1 MAEFRLGRIKFVYQ
15 GPWSQNSAYVV
26 DDVVSIGGKAYIC
39 VVSHTSTNASTGFA
53 TDLAFVPS
61 KWNILSDGSSWLG
74 AWSNNVYYSQGDQVL
89 YGGVVYQAIT
99 AHTSVATN
107 ASLTVTGASGTGSV
121 VTITFA
127 AQAVQPF
134 LVGSSI
140 TVTGITTTASGY
152 NQAGAVVTACTT
164 TSVSYTNATTA
175 TYTSGGA
182 VVGTLQTG
190 LEADQ
195 NKWTAFASNLNWIG
209 AWSANTRYKVRD
221 LVTYGGYVYLV
232 NTAHVSASTVT
243 LGLEADQSKWDL
255 FNSGIIYRD
264 QWSASSVRYRV
275 NDVVTYGA
283 DLWICTAQ
291 HTSSTAFDEAKF
303 SVFVSGFQ
311 FENSWSISTVYQLGD
326 MVTYGGYTYTATQN
340 NTGRVPSTA
349 TAYWQ
354 PFTTGMTFQGDWNS
368 STAYKIGSVV
378 RLGGYTYLAALD
390 NSVQLVQPSATLASN
405 NATRPNQIELPSIAT
420 TAASATGGTAT
431 ITFTQTLAGNMFV
444 VGQQIVVAGVTPI
457 VFNGTWT
464 VTGYSSGSVQ
474 FALAGT
480 YGPQTVAGTVSGTT
494 AGLVLGLP
502 IAFSGTA
509 LGGIQI
515 GTTYYVNTI
524 PDSTHFTIAASAANV
539 GVTPF
544 ALTAGTS
551 NSAGNGITGTTSP
564 KPPFTTYWS
573 QLNSGLRW
581 NPTVNTYSAVS
592 GTNLVGSGTGATFN
606 IVAKNTVY
614 TVTVAAGGTGYAS
627 TNTIKILGSSLGGIS
642 PANDLT
648 ITINSVS
655 GGVIQAGGISVSGIS
670 ASWASGVTYVAGDV
684 VTWGISSFIAVL
696 AHVAET
702 GNRPDNDSTG
712 TYWNLLA
719 SGAESAVL
727 TTTGDMFYYGGNG
740 PTRLPIGTDGQ
751 VLRVVS
757 NQPAWQYYGQIN
769 NIVYVSPTGIDTTDS
784 SQGTTIDKPWLT
796 IRYACK
802 QVEDGYLN
810 PNTKKLLTLNKQFI
824 IKEVANYVTY
834 TYRASITGTSVNSFT
849 TTDTSGL
856 NVGMPITF
864 TAQTGSLLLTSSSI
878 TSSTVY
884 YIRSIVANTS
894 FTVASTYGGTAL
906 AASGSGTATVKYYTS
921 LPTEIERD
929 AEYALEGLIFDISHG
944 GTLKTTNNTLAYFN
958 SSNVYGTA
966 GNSFVNNAVKQQIT
980 QFIGAHTYL
989 KTVIGHVLA
998 KTTPANNY
1006 QTLNGVS
1013 SGARGIQNT
1022 DASVTVESGL
1032 PAAVTSLAS
1041 IISNALT
1048 LGYTTQ
1054 VPAVINPQTT
1064 ISVKTGTFNEILPI
1078 VLPAFTAIVG
1088 DELRSTVIQPA
1099 KAIANLVNDKSKS
1112 VNSLKRIKAVLPNL
1126 LTNQTVTVTST
1137 GATPNTKTQI
1147 TSLPTGSVGS
1157 TLAISRV
1164 SENCDLMYDIIN
1176 NGISS
1181 VPGLPPSTVLTVT
1194 GASGTGTV
1202 VTLTFTSQTS
1212 NPYQVGQNIW
1222 VYGVSPVGYNGYYT
1236 VTASTRTSVSFAS
1249 ATTSA
1254 FVSSGTVSSLAQQF
1268 KLPTVAGY
1276 NSSVLVGYGDAIGQ
1290 VTQNYQFIKDEIS
1303 AYLNTNYNAVWTA
1316 LGAGG
1321 QASCQRDVGYLLDAL
1336 QFDLSYGGNV
1346 QSLIVGAS
1354 YYSNYLLTIAATEKA
1369 ATIAAYT
1376 RLKSVVSDII
1386 TKTSVTASA
1395 GNSTSQVVTGPAG
1408 SAGAATFAQ
1417 ARVQDTIDWI
1427 TNGYAPTA
1435 LYPSAAIALTT
1446 SSLQSAYTALTTARA
1461 EIQSDTVVFV
1471 KKFYQEL
1478 NFNTTT
1484 CSRDTGLIV
1493 DALAYDLVFGSNFCS
1508 ITVGRSY
1515 NRAIPSVTVVRTSQ
1529 LAAELDAIAF
1539 IKYKARHI
1547 AGSGSVAQTVNAID
1561 DVIAFINGGS
1571 VPERFTLPNGATGT
1585 NYQNAAKLLYRNKAF
1600 IQAEVSAYLAAN
1612 YSSVWNDIVQETC
1625 IRDVGYVIDALRYDL
1640 TYGGNWATLKAGKAY
1655 YSYVTGS
1662 QLIGS
1667 YEQTATLAA
1676 MTQVSTLAQL
1686 VINNSGTY
1694 TQLQTTVPREFG
1706 TLSSGTQVTAVAALV
1721 TLINDII
1728 TNGNAPLTSIG
1739 TGVTI
1744 TTVASNVFT
1753 TSAVHGLS
1761 VNDTVIIPGSATGS
1775 IADLTFT
1782 AASAVVGKFA
1792 VGQKLSGTGILEG
1805 TYITTLGTGS
1815 GGVGTYIVNKSQ
1827 TVSSTTITGV
1837 GIPYYVLT
1845 TPLTTTF
1852 TVSASAGGA
1861 QLTGFTNGSGLTV
1874 AAEIIKNP
1882 NLSNASAGTVA
1893 SHYTLSAARTTIST
1907 NVISYIST
1915 TYPDFT
1921 YNQALCFRDIGYVL
1935 DAVGYDMMLGSDFQI
1950 VKSAMSYYQAQAG
1963 IVTSAQKTQTLAA
1976 FNYLATLIATALFT
1990 TPTQAALAQAS
2001 MTKFIAILTNGVG
2014 TTPKVHGSITY
2025 NNVLGTIQ
2033 GSEIL
2038 RANTEFLAYEA
2049 IAYTNATYGGTATKT
2064 EQTTAS
2070 ATAGTIAGYAF
2081 TAGGTVTGT
2090 FTMGMVLSGTG
2101 ITPGTYITGSTSA
2114 TAFTVNTYQTV
2125 SSTTITGAG
2134 NVITIGSSHR
2144 LSVGDPVQ
2152 FTSATYVSRTIT
2164 VTDSSTSGNN
2174 LPVGSTTNLVV
2185 GMKVTISGTAIGAL
2199 AAGTYFI
2206 QSVNSGASTITV
2218 TTSYGGSVLALAG
2231 GLSGTMT
2238 LTSFTQDGAFGEIQ
2252 LNKQYFVLSV
2262 PSTST
2267 LVLTATQ
2274 YSTTPVTVSTSNG
2287 TMTLQYYYNTA
2298 KCIRDTTE
2306 YVNAFVYDLNYN
2318 SNYKA
2323 LRAATLYNNAVSGST
2338 SENMFLVRN
2347 GTGIRNC
2354 TMTGLTGYLSNANA
2368 YGTKRPTA
2376 GAYASLDPGF
2386 GPNDTNVW
2394 INTRSC
2400 YTQNCTM
2407 FGYACVGAKV
2417 DGALHAGGNR
2427 SMVANDYTTIIGDGI
2442 GYWVTGSNAVAEL
2455 VSVFNYYG
2463 YAGYLAEFGARIRA
2477 TNGNSSYGTYG
2488 TIAEGVDTYE
2498 EPITATLN
2506 NRYFQAY
2513 ITNVV
2518 TDATNEILRFE
2529 YNNAGQNYTNTTHS
2543 ISGSGYSSVA
2553 IADEFRDSSVFQTRL
2568 IDLND
2573 GLGKGGTSYVTAA
2586 NVAQDGNE
2594 ISITIAATDTALSSA
2609 YVGMR
2614 VQITAGSG
2622 VGQYANILSYN
2633 NGNKIATVVKDSFTP
2648 ITVTATTAG
2657 GNNLLTVASTGT
2669 LYVGM
2674 PIYLGSAIG
2683 GLSANT
2689 AYYVIS
2695 ANFSATQFAVSLTSG
2710 GSAVTTTLTSAQTVT
2725 LYAAGFDHVILG
2737 TASVGALDLT
2747 TGYIIEPRISYTS
2760 PGYTATARSLIGTA
2774 TWSSIAYGAGYFVA
2788 IASGSNN
2795 SSYSVD
2801 GTSFVAGGAL
2811 PNTNNWNSVVYA
2823 GGQGASASV
2832 TVGGLGGTGAI
2843 LTPTIGTGLLTTQ
2856 IASIAVTNGGFN
2868 YTTAPT
2874 LVVTGGGGSGC
2885 TATCTVKDG
2894 AITTVTVVISGSGY
2908 SSLPTVSV
2916 VTGSVTAVNINS
2928 WGKNYFSNPQVTV
2941 SQPQG
2946 LSPTSWAAT
2955 TAVSLNAYLQT
2966 AVGRIYRVTTAGTTG
2981 SAAPT
2986 TDYTSATTTGI
2997 ADGTA
3002 VLSYIATQTQ
3012 LTPSLTNAGVS
3023 TLTIAVQGYGYTS
3036 VPTVTILDTTAK
3048 FVAIA
3053 NATATAYNT
3062 VSSIASAWSTSA
3074 SSPAAGALP
3083 AANFASLAYGNG
3095 VLVAVGGASG
3105 TGTAAS
3111 SGDAGAT
3118 WISRTPTALSGGSY
3132 SAVTYG
3138 NGTFVAINTGG
3149 TVSSYS
3155 TNGLAWSA
3163 GGALPASTTWTAIAY
3178 GNGRF
3183 VALAATGRIAYSVN
3197 KAANW
3202 ITAPSAQ
3209 GATTSVLSS
3218 SLTWTAITY
3227 SQGIFFA
3234 VASGTATCATSPD
3247 GINWTVRAMPS
3258 SSAWKAI
3265 TSGTINSTTVGPQ
3278 NSFVAVSATSGT
3290 VAASIKTGATTIGR
3304 MKAQTVTKTIG
3315 GISATTN
3322 EVNEV
3327 RLIEPGSGYPKGNIT
3342 ATTVTT
3348 NLITADNTVNLINL
3362 QPIEFTGLDSYGLV
3376 SNTTYFVIGS
3386 TITSTQFKVAS
3397 TATNAA
3403 AGTAVTLSSGTSL
3416 TGVYRAGPIA
3426 TQFDP
3431 NRVNTA
3437 PLRVRLADGVLGN
3450 PSFNNR
3456 GVNNATATASTLGD
3470 GFADIFQDS
3479 AYINISNMYSIPSAG
3494 ANVTFAS
3501 ITGTAQWYKLV
3512 AITNILGTAGNYTA
3526 QFQVNPALSTLLA
3539 PVHGT
3544 VITTRLKYSQVR
3556 LTGHDFL
3563 YIGTGNQ
3570 TQTNYPFVIP
3580 ANAIQ
3585 ANQQNSSGGGRVFF
3599 TSTDQD
3605 GNFNVGGLFGVQQS
3619 TGTATLNASA
3629 FNLAGLQ
3636 SLQLGAVSLG
3646 VGSATITQ
3654 FSTDPYFTANSD
3666 NVVPTQKA
3674 IKSYITAQIGGGSSS
3689 LNVNTLTAGQLLLAN
3704 NTISNTTGNQ
3714 IIVSSKMNFTGG
3726 IDGAPVALV
3735 FFGQR

>member
-1 MAEFRLGRIKFVYQ
+1 MAEFKLGRIKFVYQ
-15 GPWSQNSAYVV
+15 GPWAQNNVYVV

-39 VVSHTSTNASTGFA
+39 VVSHTSTNASTGFS
-53 TDLAFVPS
+53 TDLAFVPT

-74 AWSNNVYYSQGDQVL
+74 TWTNNTYYSQGDQVQ
-89 YGGVVYQAIT
+89 YGGVVYQALT
-99 AHTSVATN
+99 AHTSVATS
-107 ASLTVTGASGTGSV
+107 APVTITGASGTGSV

-127 AQAVQPF
+127 AQVVQPF
-134 LVGSSI
+134 LIGSSI
-140 TVTGITTTASGY
+140 TVAGITTSASGY
-152 NQAGAVVTACTT
+152 NATATVTACTT
-164 TSVSYTNATTA
+164 TSVSYSNATTA
-175 TYTSGGA
+175 SYTSGGTI
-182 VVGTLQTG
+182 VGTLQTG

-195 NKWTAFASNLNWIG
+195 SKWTAYAANLNWIG
-209 AWSANTRYKVRD
+209 AWTTNTRYKVRD
-221 LVTYGGYVYLV
+221 LVTYGGYVYIV
-232 NTAHVSASTVT
+232 NTAHVSANTTT
-243 LGLEADQSKWDL
+243 LGLEADQSKWDI

-291 HTSSTAFDEAKF
+291 HTSSTTFDEAKF
-303 SVFVSGFQ
+303 SVFVNGFQ
-311 FENSWSISTVYQLGD
+311 FENSWSTSTVYQLGD
-326 MVTYGGYTYTATQN
+326 MVTYGGYTYTAVQN

-354 PFTTGMTFQGDWNS
+354 PFTTGMTFQGEWS
-368 STAYKIGSVV
+368 ASTAYKIGSVV
-378 RLGGYTYLAALD
+378 RVGGYTYLAALD
-390 NSVQLVQPSATLASN
+390 NAVQLVQPSTTYVSTHP
-405 NATRPNQIELPSIAT
+405 TRPNQIELPTIAT

-494 AGLVLGLP
+494 AGLVIGLP
-502 IAFSGTA
+502 IAFSGST

-564 KPPFTTYWS
+564 KPPFATYWS
-573 QLNSGLRW
+573 QLNAGLRW

-592 GTNLVGSGTGATFN
+592 GTNIVGSGTGATFN

-614 TVTVAAGGTGYAS
+614 VVTVNAGGTGYAS

-648 ITINSVS
+648 ITVNSVS
-655 GGVIQAGGISVSGIS
+655 GGVIQSGGVSVSGIS

-684 VTWGISSFIAVL
+684 VTWGISSFISIL
-696 AHVAET
+696 AHVSQS

-769 NIVYVSPTGIDTTDS
+769 NIVYVSPTGTDTTDG

-796 IRYACK
+796 VRYACK

-810 PNTKKLLTLNKQFI
+810 PNTKKLLALNKQFI

-834 TYRASITGTSVNSFT
+834 TYQAAITGTSSTAFT
-849 TTDTSGL
+849 TADTSGL

-864 TAQTGSLLLTSSSI
+864 TAQTGSLLLSSAAF

-906 AASGSGTATVKYYTS
+906 AASGSGTATIKYYTS
-921 LPTEIERD
+921 LPTEVERD

-944 GTLKTTNNTLAYFN
+944 GTLKTTTNTLAYFN
-958 SSNVYGTA
+958 SSNIYGTA
-966 GNSFVNNAVKQQIT
+966 GNSFVNTAVKQQIT

-989 KTVIGHVLA
+989 KTVIGYVLA
-998 KTTPANNY
+998 KATPPNNY
-1006 QTLNGVS
+1006 QVLNGVS

-1022 DASVTVESGL
+1022 DSTVTVESGMT
-1032 PAAVTSLAS
+1032 AAVTSLAS

-1078 VLPAFTAIVG
+1078 VLPAYTAIVG

-1099 KAIANLVNDKSKS
+1099 KAIANLVNDKPKS
-1112 VNSLKRIKAVLPNL
+1112 INSLKRIKAILPNL
-1126 LTNQTVTVTST
+1126 LTNQSVTVTSS
-1137 GATPNTKTQI
+1137 GPTPNTKSQV
-1147 TSLPTGSVGS
+1147 TSLPVGSVGS

-1164 SENCDLMYDIIN
+1164 TENCDLMYDIIN

-1181 VPGLPPSTVLTVT
+1181 VPGIPPSTVLTVT
-1194 GASGTGTV
+1194 GASGTGTIA
-1202 VTLTFTSQTS
+1202 TLTFASQTS

-1222 VYGVSPVGYNGYYT
+1222 VYGISPTGYNGYFT
-1236 VTASTRTSVSFAS
+1236 VTASTRTSVSFAN
-1249 ATTSA
+1249 TTSSA
-1254 FVSSGTVSSLAQQF
+1254 FVSNGTVSSLAQQF
-1268 KLPTVAGY
+1268 KLNTVPGY
-1276 NSSVLVGYGDAIGQ
+1276 NSSVLVGYGDALGQ
-1290 VTQNYQFIKDEIS
+1290 VIQNYQFIKDEIS

-1316 LGAGG
+1316 LGGTG
-1321 QASCQRDVGYLLDAL
+1321 QALCQRDIGYLLDAL
-1336 QFDLSYGGNV
+1336 QFDMSYGGNV

-1386 TKTSVTASA
+1386 TKTSVTPSA
-1395 GNSTSQVVTGPAG
+1395 GNATSQVVTGPAG
-1408 SAGAATFAQ
+1408 SAGSATFAQ

-1427 TNGYAPTA
+1427 TNGYTPTA
-1435 LYPSAAIALTT
+1435 LYPSAAIALTA

-1471 KKFYQEL
+1471 KKFYQSL
-1478 NFNTTT
+1478 NFNATT

-1515 NRAIPSVTVVRTSQ
+1515 NRAIASVTIVRTSQ
-1529 LAAELDAIAF
+1529 LAAELDAVAF

-1547 AGSGSVAQTVNAID
+1547 AGSGSVAQTINAID

-1571 VPERFTLPNGATGT
+1571 VPERFTIPLGATGT
-1585 NYQNAAKLLYRNKAF
+1585 NYQNAGKLLFRNKAF
-1600 IQAEVSAYLAAN
+1600 IQAEISAYLAAN
-1612 YSSVWNDIVQETC
+1612 YSSVWTDIVQETC
-1625 IRDVGYVIDALRYDL
+1625 VRDLGYIIDALRYDL

-1662 QLIGS
+1662 ELIGS

-1676 MTQVSTLAQL
+1676 MTQLSTLAQL
-1686 VINNSGTY
+1686 VINNTGTY

-1706 TLSSGTQVTAVAALV
+1706 VLSSATQVTAVAALV
-1721 TLINDII
+1721 TLISDII

-1753 TSAVHGLS
+1753 TGAVHGLS
-1761 VNDTVIIPGSATGS
+1761 INDAVIIPGSATGS
-1775 IADLTFT
+1775 IAGLTFT
-1782 AASAVVGKFA
+1782 AASAVVGKLS

-1805 TYITTLGTGS
+1805 TYITALGTGA
-1815 GGVGTYIVNKSQ
+1815 GGVGTYVINKSQ

-1845 TPLTTTF
+1845 TPTTSTF
-1852 TVSASAGGA
+1852 TVSASFSGA

-1874 AAEIIKNP
+1874 ATEIIKNP
-1882 NLSNASAGTVA
+1882 NTSNATTATLS
-1893 SHYTLSAARTTIST
+1893 SQSTLSAARTTIST
-1907 NVISYIST
+1907 SVISYIST

-1935 DAVGYDMMLGSDFQI
+1935 DAVGYDMMLASDFQI

-1963 IVTSAQKTQTLAA
+1963 VVTAAQKTQTLAA
-1976 FNYLATLIATALFT
+1976 FNYLATLIATALYT

-2014 TTPKVHGSITY
+2014 TTPDVHGSITY
-2025 NNVLGTIQ
+2025 NNVVGTIN
-2033 GSEIL
+2033 GAEIL
-2038 RANTEFLAYEA
+2038 RANAEFLAYEA
-2049 IAYTNATYGGTATKT
+2049 VAYTGATYGGTVNKT

-2070 ATAGTIAGYAF
+2070 ATAGTVAGYAF
-2081 TAGGTVTGT
+2081 TAGGSVTGT
-2090 FTMGMVLSGTG
+2090 FTIGMVLSGSG
-2101 ITPGTYITGSTSA
+2101 ITPGTYITASTSS

-2125 SSTTITGAG
+2125 SSTTIAGAN
-2134 NVITIGSSHR
+2134 NVFTVGASHK

-2164 VTDSSTSGNN
+2164 VVNSSTSGNN

-2185 GMKVTISGTAIGAL
+2185 GMKITISGTAIGAL
-2199 AAGTYFI
+2199 TAGTYFV

-2231 GLSGTMT
+2231 GLSGTMA
-2238 LTSFTQDGAFGEIQ
+2238 LTSFTQDGSFGEIQ
-2252 LNKQYFVLSV
+2252 LNKQYFVLAV

-2274 YSTTPVTVSTSNG
+2274 YSTTPLTVSTSEG
-2287 TMTLQYYYNTA
+2287 AMTLQYYYNTA

-2306 YVNAFVYDLNYN
+2306 FVNAFVYDLNYN

-2323 LRAATLYNNAVSGST
+2323 LRAATLYNNAVSGSI

-2386 GPNDTNVW
+2386 GPNDTSVW

-2506 NRYFQAY
+2506 NRYFQSY

-2518 TDATNEILRFE
+2518 TDATNQILRFE

-2543 ISGSGYSSVA
+2543 ISGSGYSAVA

-2573 GLGKGGTSYVTAA
+2573 GLGKGGTSYVTAS
-2586 NVAQDGNE
+2586 NVSQTGDAV
-2594 ISITIAATDTALSSA
+2594 SITVAATDTALSSA

-2614 VQITAGSG
+2614 VQLTAGTG
-2622 VGQYANILSYN
+2622 VGQFANILSYS
-2633 NGNKIATVVKDSFTP
+2633 NGSKIALVNKDSFTTL
-2648 ITVTATTAG
+2648 TVTGTTTTV
-2657 GNNLLTVASTGT
+2657 LQVASTAT
-2669 LYVGM
+2669 LYLNM
-2674 PIYLGSAIG
+2674 PIYLGATTG
-2683 GLSANT
+2683 VALSANT
-2689 AYYVIS
+2689 LYYVKTIPD
-2695 ANFSATQFAVSLTSG
+2695 ATTFTVSLTSG
-2710 GSAVTTTLTSAQTVT
+2710 GAAITGLTATSTQTIS
-2725 LYAAGFDHVILG
+2725 LYAAGFDHVIPG
-2737 TASVGALDLT
+2737 TAIVSALDLT
-2747 TGYIIEPRISYTS
+2747 TGYLIEPRISYTG

-2774 TWSSIAYGAGYFVA
+2774 TWSSITYGAGYFVA

-2801 GTSFVAGGAL
+2801 GTSFVAAGAL

-2823 GGQGASASV
+2823 GGQGANASV

-2843 LTPTIGTGLLTTQ
+2843 LTATIGTGLLTTQ
-2856 IASIAVTNGGFN
+2856 IVSIAVTNGGFN

-2894 AITTVTVVISGSGY
+2894 AITTVTVIISGSGY
-2908 SSLPTVSV
+2908 SSLPTISV
-2916 VTGSVTAVNINS
+2916 VTSSVTAVTIGN

-2946 LSPTSWAAT
+2946 LSPTSWAVT
-2955 TAVSLNAYLQT
+2955 TAVSSGAYLQT
-2966 AVGRIYRVTTAGTTG
+2966 TAGRIYRVTTSGTTG

-3023 TLTIAVQGYGYTS
+3023 TLAITVAGYGYTA
-3036 VPTVTILDTTAK
+3036 VPNVTILDTTAR

-3095 VLVAVGGASG
+3095 VLVAVGGAAG

-3111 SGDAGAT
+3111 SGDSGTT
-3118 WISRTPTALSGGSY
+3118 WITRTPTALSGGSY

-3163 GGALPASTTWTAIAY
+3163 GGVLPASTTWSAIAY

-3183 VALAATGRIAYSVN
+3183 VALAATGRIAYSVD
-3197 KAANW
+3197 KALNW
-3202 ITAPSAQ
+3202 ITAPSAT
-3209 GATTSVLSS
+3209 GATTSILSS
-3218 SLTWTAITY
+3218 SLTWSAITY
-3227 SQGIFFA
+3227 SQGLFFA
-3234 VASGTATCATSPD
+3234 IAKTTATCATSPD
-3247 GINWTVRAMPS
+3247 GINWTIRAMPS
-3258 SSAWKAI
+3258 SSAWQAI
-3265 TSGTINSTTVGPQ
+3265 TAGTINSTTLGPQ
-3278 NSFVAVSATSGT
+3278 NSFVAISATSGT
-3290 VAASIKTGATTIGR
+3290 IAASIKTGATTVGR

-3322 EVNEV
+3322 EINEV
-3327 RLIEPGSGYPKGNIT
+3327 RLIEPGSGYPKGNVT

-3348 NLITADNTVNLINL
+3348 NLITADTTVNLTDL

-3376 SNTTYFVIGS
+3376 SNTTYFVIGA

-3397 TATNAA
+3397 TAIN
-3403 AGTAVTLSSGTSL
+3403 AGTGTAITLSTGASL

-3426 TQFDP
+3426 TQFDS

-3437 PLRVRLADGVLGN
+3437 PLRVRLADGVLAN
-3450 PSFNNR
+3450 PSFSNR

-3501 ITGTAQWYKLV
+3501 ITGTSQWYKLV
-3512 AITNILGTAGNYTA
+3512 ALTNILGTAGNYTA

-3539 PVHGT
+3539 PVHST
-3544 VITTRLKYSQVR
+3544 LITTRLKYSQVR

-3570 TQTNYPFVIP
+3570 TQTNYPFVVP

>member
-15 GPWSQNSAYVV
+15 GPWTQNNVYVV

-39 VVSHTSTNASTGFA
+39 VVSHTSTNSPTGFT

-74 AWSNNVYYSQGDQVL
+74 NWLNNTYYNPGDQVL

-107 ASLTVTGASGTGSV
+107 APLTVTGATGTGSV

-127 AQAVQPF
+127 SQPVQPF
-134 LVGSSI
+134 LIGSSI
-140 TVTGITTTASGY
+140 TVAGITTTASGY
-152 NQAGAVVTACTT
+152 NATATVTACTLN
-164 TSVSYTNATTA
+164 SVSYANATNTA
-175 TYTSGGA
+175 YTSGGTI
-182 VVGTLQTG
+182 VGTLQTG

-195 NKWTAFASNLNWIG
+195 NKWTAFASNFNWVG
-209 AWSANTRYKVRD
+209 AWTTNTRYKVRD
-221 LVTYGGYVYLV
+221 LVTYGGYVYIV
-232 NTAHVSASTVT
+232 NTAHVSANTTT
-243 LGLEADQSKWDL
+243 LGLEADQYAWDI

-291 HTSSTAFDEAKF
+291 HTSSTTFDEAKF
-303 SVFVSGFQ
+303 SVFVNGFQ
-311 FENSWSISTVYQLGD
+311 FENSWSTSTVYQLGD
-326 MVTYGGYTYTATQN
+326 MVTYGGYTYTAIQN

-378 RLGGYTYLAALD
+378 RVGGYTYLAALD
-390 NSVQLVQPSATLASN
+390 NSVQLVQPSATLASTN
-405 NATRPNQIELPSIAT
+405 PTRPNQIELPSIAT

-431 ITFTQTLAGNMFV
+431 ITFTQTLAGNMFA

-474 FALAGT
+474 FALTGT

-494 AGLVLGLP
+494 AGLVTGLP
-502 IAFSGTA
+502 VTFSGST

-524 PDSTHFTIAASAANV
+524 PDSTHFTIASSAANV
-539 GVTPF
+539 GVTPVT
-544 ALTAGTS
+544 LTAATS
-551 NSAGNGITGTTSP
+551 NSAGNGITVTTNP

-592 GTNLVGSGTGATFN
+592 GTNIVGTGTGATFN

-614 TVTVAAGGTGYAS
+614 TVTVAGGGTGYAS
-627 TNTIKILGSSLGGIS
+627 TNTIKVLGSSLGGIS

-655 GGVIQAGGISVSGIS
+655 GGVIQAGGVSVSGIS

-684 VTWGISSFIAVL
+684 VTWGISSFISIL

-702 GNRPDNDSTG
+702 GNRPDNDSNG

-727 TTTGDMFYYGGNG
+727 TTTGDMFYYGANG

-769 NIVYVSPTGIDTTDS
+769 NIVYVSPTGIDTTDG

-824 IKEVANYVTY
+824 IKEVSNYVTY
-834 TYRASITGTSVNSFT
+834 KYQASITGTSSNSFT

-856 NVGMPITF
+856 NVGMPVTF
-864 TAQTGSLLLTSSSI
+864 TYQLGGLQLSSASI
-878 TSSTVY
+878 SSSTVY
-884 YIRSIVANTS
+884 YVRSIVENTS
-894 FTVASTYGGTAL
+894 FTLASTYGGTAL
-906 AASGSGTATVKYYTS
+906 AASGSGPAVIKYYTS

-944 GTLKTTNNTLAYFN
+944 GTLKTTTNTLAYFN

-966 GNSFVNNAVKQQIT
+966 GNSFVNTAVKQQIT

-1006 QTLNGVS
+1006 QVLNGVS
-1013 SGARGIQNT
+1013 AGVRGIQNT
-1022 DASVTVESGL
+1022 DASVTVESGMA
-1032 PAAVTSLAS
+1032 AAVTSLAS

-1078 VLPAFTAIVG
+1078 VLPSYTAIVG

-1099 KAIANLVNDKSKS
+1099 KAIANLVNDKPKS
-1112 VNSLKRIKAVLPNL
+1112 INSLKRIKAILPNL
-1126 LTNQTVTVTST
+1126 LTNQTVTVTSS
-1137 GATPNTKTQI
+1137 GPTPNTKSQV
-1147 TSLPTGSVGS
+1147 TSLPVGSVGS

-1164 SENCDLMYDIIN
+1164 TENCDLMYDIIN

-1181 VPGLPPSTVLTVT
+1181 VPGIPPSTVLTVN
-1194 GASGTGTV
+1194 GASGTGSIA
-1202 VTLTFTSQTS
+1202 TLTFASQTS

-1222 VYGVSPVGYNGYYT
+1222 VYGISPAGYNGYFT

-1249 ATTSA
+1249 STTTA
-1254 FVSSGTVSSLAQQF
+1254 FVSNGTVSSLAQQF
-1268 KLPTVAGY
+1268 KLPTVPDY
-1276 NSSVLVGYGDAIGQ
+1276 NVSGGILPGYGDALGQ
-1290 VTQNYQFIKDEIS
+1290 LIQNYQFIKDEIS
-1303 AYLNTNYNAVWTA
+1303 AYLSTNYNAVWTA

-1321 QASCQRDVGYLLDAL
+1321 QVSCQRDVGYLLDAL
-1336 QFDLSYGGNV
+1336 QFDMSYGGNV

-1386 TKTSVTASA
+1386 TKTSVTASS
-1395 GNSTSQVVTGPAG
+1395 GNSTSQVTTGTAG

-1435 LYPSAAIALTT
+1435 LYPATT
-1446 SSLQSAYTALTTARA
+1446 ASSSLQVAYTALTTAKA
-1461 EIQSDTVVFV
+1461 EIQSDTVVYV
-1471 KKFYQEL
+1471 KKFYQSL
-1478 NFNTTT
+1478 NFNSAT

-1493 DALAYDLVFGSNFCS
+1493 DALAYDLVFGSNLCS

-1515 NRAIPSVTVVRTSQ
+1515 NRAIASVTVVRTNQ

-1547 AGSGSVAQTVNAID
+1547 AGSGSVAQTMNAID

-1571 VPERFTLPNGATGT
+1571 VPERFTLPSGATGT
-1585 NYQNAAKLLYRNKAF
+1585 NYQNAGKLLFRNKAF
-1600 IQAEVSAYLAAN
+1600 IQAEISAYLAAN
-1612 YSSVWNDIVQETC
+1612 YSSVWTDIVQETC
-1625 IRDVGYVIDALRYDL
+1625 IRDVGYIIDALRYDL

-1662 QLIGS
+1662 ELIGS

-1676 MTQVSTLAQL
+1676 MTQLSTLAQL
-1686 VINNSGTY
+1686 VINNTGTY

-1706 TLSSGTQVTAVAALV
+1706 VLSSATQVTAVAALV
-1721 TLINDII
+1721 TLISDII

-1753 TSAVHGLS
+1753 TSANHGLTA
-1761 VNDTVIIPGSATGS
+1761 NDAVIIPGSATGS
-1775 IADLTFT
+1775 ISGITFT
-1782 AASAVVGKFA
+1782 AASAVVGKFS
-1792 VGQKLSGTGILEG
+1792 VGQRLSGTGISEG
-1805 TYITTLGTGS
+1805 TYITALGTGS
-1815 GGVGTYIVNKSQ
+1815 GGVGTYIINKSQ

-1845 TPLTTTF
+1845 TPLATTF
-1852 TVSASAGGA
+1852 TVSASFNGS
-1861 QLTGFTNGSGLTV
+1861 QLTGFTNGSSLTV
-1874 AAEIIKNP
+1874 ATEIIKNP
-1882 NLSNASAGTVA
+1882 NISNATTATLS
-1893 SHYTLSAARTTIST
+1893 SQSTLSAARTTIST

-1963 IVTSAQKTQTLAA
+1963 VVTAAQKTQTLAA
-1976 FNYLATLIATALFT
+1976 FNYLATLIATALYT

-2001 MTKFIAILTNGVG
+2001 MTKFIAILTNGIG
-2014 TTPKVHGSITY
+2014 ITPDVHGSITY
-2025 NNVLGTIQ
+2025 NNAIGTIR

-2038 RANTEFLAYEA
+2038 RANANFLAYEA
-2049 IAYTNATYGGTATKT
+2049 IAYTNVTYGGTATKT

-2070 ATAGTIAGYAF
+2070 ATGGTIAGYAF
-2081 TAGGTVTGT
+2081 SAGGTVTGT
-2090 FTMGMVLSGTG
+2090 FTIGMVLSGSG
-2101 ITPGTYITGSTSA
+2101 ITPGTYITASTSA

-2125 SSTTITGAG
+2125 SSTTITGTN
-2134 NVITIGSSHR
+2134 NVITVGSSHR

-2152 FTSATYVSRTIT
+2152 FTSAIYVSRTIT
-2164 VTDSSTSGNN
+2164 VANSNITGNN
-2174 LPVGSTTNLVV
+2174 LSVNSTTNLVV
-2185 GMKVTISGTAIGAL
+2185 GMKITIAGTAIGTL
-2199 AAGTYFI
+2199 TAGDYFI

-2218 TTSYGGSVLALAG
+2218 SSSYGGSAVVLG
-2231 GLSGTMT
+2231 SSVSGTMT
-2238 LTSFTQDGAFGEIQ
+2238 FNSVTQSGSFGELV
-2252 LNKQYFVLSV
+2252 LNRQYFVLAV
-2262 PSTST
+2262 PSTTT
-2267 LVLTATQ
+2267 LVLTSTQ
-2274 YSTTPVTVSTSNG
+2274 YSTTPVTVSTGNG
-2287 TMTLQYYYNTA
+2287 SMTLQYYYNTE

-2306 YVNAFVYDLNYN
+2306 FVNAFVYDLNYN

-2323 LRAATLYNNAVSGST
+2323 LRAATLYNNAVSGSI

-2506 NRYFQAY
+2506 NRYFQGY

-2518 TDATNEILRFE
+2518 TDATNQILRFE

-2543 ISGSGYSSVA
+2543 ISGSGYSAVA

-2573 GLGKGGTSYVTAA
+2573 GLGKGGTSYVTAS
-2586 NVAQDGNE
+2586 NVAQTGDAV
-2594 ISITIAATDTALSSA
+2594 SITVAATDTALSSA

-2614 VQITAGSG
+2614 VQLTAGTG
-2622 VGQYANILSYN
+2622 VGQYANIISYN
-2633 NGNKIATVVKDSFTP
+2633 NGSKIALVNKDSFTSL
-2648 ITVTATTAG
+2648 TVTATTASSD
-2657 GNNLLTVASTGT
+2657 LLTVASTAT
-2669 LYVGM
+2669 LYANM
-2674 PIYLGSAIG
+2674 PIYLGSSITG
-2683 GLSANT
+2683 GPSANT
-2689 AYYVIS
+2689 LYYVKTIS
-2695 ANFSATQFAVSLTSG
+2695 NATQFTISTSSG
-2710 GSAVTTTLTSAQTVT
+2710 GTAFDITSDQSAQTVA
-2725 LYAAGFDHVILG
+2725 LYAAGWDHVIPG
-2737 TASVGALDLT
+2737 TAIVGALDLT
-2747 TGYIIEPRISYTS
+2747 TGYIIEPRISYTG

-2811 PNTNNWNSVVYA
+2811 PNTNNWNSVIYA
-2823 GGQGASASV
+2823 GGQGANASV
-2832 TVGGLGGTGAI
+2832 IVGGLGGTGAI
-2843 LTPTIGTGLLTTQ
+2843 LTATIGTGLLTTQ

-2908 SSLPTVSV
+2908 SSLPTISV
-2916 VTGSVTAVNINS
+2916 VTSSVTAVTIAN
-2928 WGKNYFSNPQVTV
+2928 WGKNYFSTPQVTV

-2955 TAVSLNAYLQT
+2955 TVVALNAYLQT
-2966 AVGRIYRVTTAGTTG
+2966 AAGRIYRVTTGGTTG

-3023 TLTIAVQGYGYTS
+3023 TLAITVQGYGYTS
-3036 VPTVTILDTTAK
+3036 VPNVTILDTTAR

-3053 NATATAYNT
+3053 NATATAYTT
-3062 VSSIASAWSTSA
+3062 VSSVASAWSTSA

-3095 VLVAVGGASG
+3095 VLVAVGGAAG

-3111 SGDAGAT
+3111 SGDSGTT
-3118 WISRTPTALSGGSY
+3118 WITRTPTALSGGSY

-3163 GGALPASTTWTAIAY
+3163 GGALPTSTTWSAIAY

-3183 VALAATGRIAYSVN
+3183 VALAATGRIAYSVD
-3197 KAANW
+3197 KALNW
-3202 ITAPSAQ
+3202 ITAPSAT
-3209 GATTSVLSS
+3209 GATTSILSS
-3218 SLTWTAITY
+3218 SFTWSAITY
-3227 SQGIFFA
+3227 SQGLFFA
-3234 VASGTATCATSPD
+3234 IAKTTATCATSPD
-3247 GINWTVRAMPS
+3247 GINWTIQAMPS
-3258 SSAWKAI
+3258 SSAWQAI
-3265 TSGTINSTTVGPQ
+3265 TAGTINSTTLGPQ
-3278 NSFVAVSATSGT
+3278 NSFIAISATSGT

-3322 EVNEV
+3322 EINEV

-3348 NLITADNTVNLINL
+3348 NLITADTTANLTNL

-3397 TATNAA
+3397 TASNAS
-3403 AGTAVTLSSGTSL
+3403 AGTAITLSTGATL

-3426 TQFDP
+3426 TQFDS

-3437 PLRVRLADGVLGN
+3437 PLRVRLADGVLAN
-3450 PSFNNR
+3450 PSFSNR

-3479 AYINISNMYSIPSAG
+3479 AYINISNMYSVPSAG

-3501 ITGTAQWYKLV
+3501 ITGTSQWYKLV

-3539 PVHGT
+3539 PIHGT

-3570 TQTNYPFVIP
+3570 TQTNYPFVVP